1 MEPALRYPLFT
12 AFSPGSGGRFRAHC
26 GMALGRRG
34 QSTTEYMLLLCSV
47 VAVAAI
53 AGGALQK
60 YLPQI
65 TERLLDAIL
74 SAAIALAS
82 PY

>member
-1 MEPALRYPLFT
+1 
-12 AFSPGSGGRFRAHC
+12 
-26 GMALGRRG
+26 MAIGRRG

-47 VAVAAI
+47 VMVAAL
-53 AGGALQK
+53 AGGAIQK
-60 YLPQI
+60 YLPQL

-74 SAAIALAS
+74 SAAIQLAS